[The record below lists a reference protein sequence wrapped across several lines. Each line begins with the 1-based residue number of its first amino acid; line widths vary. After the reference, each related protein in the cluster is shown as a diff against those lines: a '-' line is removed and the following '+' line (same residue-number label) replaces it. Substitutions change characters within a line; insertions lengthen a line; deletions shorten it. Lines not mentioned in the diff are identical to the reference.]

1 MASAVKVD
9 GIDAASLDV
18 RVKYQTTLVVV
29 AETDDVTDVF
39 LGLDAGEGSV
49 EIVGVANVNR
59 IDSSHARIDD
69 ESVEFFAISPVGAD
83 LAVGA
88 STDGTGTV
96 EQTEL
101 FTAAIADGTRVGAFL
116 SLAAVHFDVLQR
128 FAQLREDDLV
138 IGHVGSRCLIE
149 RPAVLGRVNPI
160 DLVTINGNALRVLQM
175 GLVQQNL
182 TIATVVVHALDRVQP

>member
-18 RVKYQTTLVVV
+18 RVKYQTTLIVV
-29 AETDDVTDVF
+29 AETDDVADVF

-69 ESVEFFAISPVGAD
+69 KSVEFFAISPVGAD

-96 EQTEL
+96 EQAEL

-138 IGHVGSRCLIE
+138 IGHVGSRRLIE

-160 DLVTINGNALRVLQM
+160 DLVTIHGNALRVLQM